1 VEDRWYLLVNMPG
14 SAEPQQRAPQVE
26 LGASAPPSGAVR
38 RRLERASEWLELRS
52 FAKWVGLAAVI
63 GVAAGV
69 AAAIFRWMIATATT
83 HLFRAATHVQHDGAV
98 GMGDRWWLVLVVP
111 ALGGVAVGWL
121 VKRFAPEAEGH
132 GTDSVIR
139 AYHRMKGVVRTRVIV
154 MKSLTSA
161 LTIGTGGSA
170 GQEGPVV
177 QVGAGVGSS
186 IASALGFSD
195 RDRRIFLT
203 AGGSAG
209 VGAMFCSPLGGALFM
224 PEVLYRKPEFEGEA
238 LVPCIV
244 ASTVAYATFVAISG
258 EHRAVHIDPERLAA
272 LKFGGLVEIPP
283 YLALGIA
290 CTLFGWLFVKVFYSV
305 EAFFKRLVSVPK
317 WLRPGIGGLL
327 IGALAL
333 AIAPVTGDFGVL
345 FGGYHLMEGSIA
357 NELTVGM
364 ALLLVLAKILATSLT
379 ISSGGSGGVF
389 APSLAIGALI
399 GVAVGRAAEA
409 VAPGLDL
416 QPEAFALVGMGGF
429 FAGVAK
435 VPIASVVMVSEM
447 TGSYALLAPLMLV
460 SVVHLLLSGRWTLYQ
475 AQVASPIDSPA
486 HTGEFV
492 IDVLQ
497 SVHVSDVVDPA
508 QAPACLVNEDI
519 TLKAALKIVSE
530 SRETHFPVVDD
541 EERLVGIFSLTDV
554 RRIFL
559 EAGIGNF
566 IIVRDFMREQVA
578 TVRMEDS
585 LHDVQRLFTRRG
597 VSALPVVDSKD
608 PRKVIAMLRRNDV
621 SRAYADRLKALKGG

>member
-1 VEDRWYLLVNMPG
+1 MSG
-14 SAEPQQRAPQVE
+14 STEPQRPEPQVRTE
-26 LGASAPPSGAVR
+26 GPVAPRGAARGG
-38 RRLERASEWLELRS
+38 LERASEWLELRS

-69 AAAIFRWMIATATT
+69 AAAIFRWMITTATT
-83 HLFRAATHVQHDGAV
+83 HLFRGATGVTHDGAV
-98 GMGDRWWLVLVVP
+98 GVGDRWWLVLAVP
-111 ALGGVAVGWL
+111 ALGGLVVGWL
-121 VKRFAPEAEGH
+121 IKRFAPEAEGH

-139 AYHRMKGVVRTRVIV
+139 AYHRMKGVVRSRVIV

-177 QVGAGVGSS
+177 QVGAGVGST

-258 EHRAVHIDPERLAA
+258 EHRAVHIDPARLAA
-272 LKFGGLVEIPP
+272 LKFGGLGEIPP
-283 YLALGIA
+283 YLALGVA
-290 CTLFGWLFVKVFYSV
+290 CALFGWLFVKVFYGV
-305 EAFFKRLVSVPK
+305 EALSKRLVSVPK
-317 WLRPGIGGLL
+317 WVRPGIGGFLV
-327 IGALAL
+327 GALAL
-333 AIAPVTGDFGVL
+333 ALAPLTGHHGVL
-345 FGGYHLMEGSIA
+345 FGGYHLMEGSVA
-357 NELTVGM
+357 NELTVGI

-389 APSLAIGALI
+389 APALAIGALI
-399 GVAVGRAAEA
+399 GVAVGRGADAIT
-409 VAPGLDL
+409 PGLDL

-435 VPIASVVMVSEM
+435 APIASVVMVSEM

-475 AQVASPIDSPA
+475 SQVASPIDSPA

-497 SVHVSDVVDPA
+497 AVHVRDVVDPEK
-508 QAPACLVNEDI
+508 APARLVNEDI

-530 SRETHFPVVDD
+530 SHETHFPVVDVHG
-541 EERLVGIFSLTDV
+541 RLVGIFSLTDI

-559 EAGIGNF
+559 EDGIGNF
-566 IIVRDFMREQVA
+566 VIVRDFMREQVA
-578 TVRMEDS
+578 TVRMDDS

-597 VSALPVVDSKD
+597 VSALPVVDNDD

-621 SRAYADRLKALKGG
+621 GRAYADRLKALKGG